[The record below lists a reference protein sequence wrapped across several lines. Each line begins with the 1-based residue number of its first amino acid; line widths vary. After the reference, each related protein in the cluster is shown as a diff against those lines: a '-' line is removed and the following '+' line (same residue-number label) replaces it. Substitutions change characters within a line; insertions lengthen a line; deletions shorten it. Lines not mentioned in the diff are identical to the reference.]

1 MRMKLK
7 SLLTVFGA
15 LTLVTCAPEP
25 VRVTSITLDTKA
37 ITLEIG
43 QSEKLKA
50 IVSPFNADNTT
61 ILWAS
66 DNSSV
71 AKVSDGTVTAIAPGT
86 ARITAKADDG
96 GTSDACVVTV
106 PNPFVFVTGVTL
118 DKAAISLYEGGID
131 GLKATVAPDNADD
144 PSLLWSSSNPDVVL
158 ITADGVNGKLFALA
172 PGAADITVMTVDGG
186 FTATCKVTVQ
196 EVKME
201 LKPPTL
207 DILVGQEEN
216 IEVSLEQQLE
226 GVSLNIH
233 WYSTDESIVSV
244 DGNGH
249 IKALAAGDAV
259 ICATTEK
266 GKTAFCKVHV
276 RNKVDSVTVTAPA
289 GEKELNIGESLQLTA
304 VVTPAGLPGTE
315 IVWESSDASIATVSA
330 DGLVTAKKKGT
341 VTITV
346 TVKNGTQ
353 EPKTASYEIKILQ
366 PVTSITVTPTS
377 LEMFVADE
385 IEIGKELVV
394 KVEPADAD
402 YNDFAFK
409 TSTPGIIS
417 LSQGKITGAKAGTV
431 TLTITPEKA
440 NPKNLKAECKIT
452 VKAKVAGITI
462 QGSENKSVQVKSTLQ
477 LKATVTPSNANQEV
491 TWSSSDSKIATVD
504 ATSGLVTG
512 VKAGTVTITATSKE
526 NSTVKATCTVTVTNI
541 PVSSVELDKTSLTLT
556 EGETY
561 TLKATVKPDDAFEK
575 TPTWASSNTEVAT
588 VSDKGKVTAI
598 KAGTATITAKCGG
611 KSATCE
617 VTVQSKYINVTGIT
631 LDKETLTLDVN
642 KTAQLTATVQPSNA
656 NKKDVKWTSSNTS
669 IVAVSAQGN
678 VATVTAKSA
687 GEAFVTVES
696 VEGGYTKQC
705 KVTVTIPVSTIT
717 LSQTD
722 ATIAFGQTLTLTA
735 TVLPTNASD
744 PTVEW
749 SSSNTAIATVSN
761 GVVTAGSTS
770 GNVTITAKSKSNPTV
785 TATCKVSVKSEIILV
800 NRIVITPSSLD
811 LSLNQTAQLKA
822 SVSPSTADDKTI
834 IWSVPQGSVASVDQN
849 GVVTAV
855 REGSSRIIAK
865 SRDGNA
871 QAWIPVTV
879 TKKAVTGLALTPTT
893 LTLKVGETYDLQ
905 ATIVPSDASNP
916 KVNWTTNKSSV
927 ATVSASGRVTAKSA
941 GTATITA
948 KSADVTSIQKTCTV
962 TVLASGSSTGGSEGI
977 DFEDWNF

>member
-1 MRMKLK
+1 MKLK

-25 VRVTSITLDTKA
+25 VRVTNITLNTKA

-43 QSEKLKA
+43 QSEKLTA
-50 IVSPFNADNTT
+50 TVSPFNADNAT

-96 GTSDACVVTV
+96 GMSDACVVTV

-118 DKAAISLYEGGID
+118 DKTAISLYEGGID

-172 PGAADITVMTVDGG
+172 PGTADITVTTVDGG

-276 RNKVDSVTVTAPA
+276 RMPVESVTVTAPD

-304 VVTPAGLPGTE
+304 VVSPADLPGTE
-315 IVWESSDASIATVSA
+315 IVWESSDVSIATVSA

-366 PVTSITVTPTS
+366 PVTSVTVTPTTY
-377 LEMFVADE
+377 EMFVDDV
-385 IEIGKELVV
+385 IEIGKDLTI

-402 YNDFAFK
+402 YSGFK
-409 TSTPGIIS
+409 YTTSTAGIIS
-417 LSQGKITGAKAGTV
+417 VSQGKITGARAGTV

-440 NPKNLKAECKIT
+440 NPKNLKGECKFTI
-452 VKAKVAGITI
+452 KARVEGVSIQGGNTRTI
-462 QGSENKSVQVKSTLQ
+462 QVKKTVQ

-491 TWSSSDSKIATVD
+491 TWKSSDSKIATVD
-504 ATSGLVTG
+504 ENGLVTG
-512 VKAGTVTITATSKE
+512 VKAGTVDITATSKE
-526 NSTVKATCTVTVTNI
+526 NSSLKATCKVTVENI

-556 EGETY
+556 EGDTY
-561 TLKATVKPDDAFEK
+561 TLKATVKPDDAYEK
-575 TPTWASSNTEVAT
+575 TPTWSSSNTEVAT
-588 VSDKGKVTAI
+588 VSDKGVVTAA

-611 KSATCE
+611 KSDICE
-617 VTVQSKYINVTGIT
+617 VTVQSKYIIVTGIS
-631 LDKETLTLDVN
+631 LDKESLTLDVN

-656 NKKDVKWTSSNTS
+656 NNKSVKWTSSNTS
-669 IVAVSAQGN
+669 VVSVSAQGN

-705 KVTVTIPVSTIT
+705 KVTVTTPVSSIT
-717 LSQTD
+717 LSQSS
-722 ATIAFGQTLTLTA
+722 ATLAYKQTLTLSA
-735 TVLPTNASD
+735 TVSPTNASD
-744 PTVEW
+744 PTIEW
-749 SSSNTAIATVSN
+749 TSSNTAIATVSD

-770 GNVTITAKSKSNPTV
+770 GSVTITAKSKSNPNV
-785 TATCKVSVKSEIILV
+785 AATCKVTVKSEIILV
-800 NRIVITPSSLD
+800 NKITISPSRLD
-811 LSLNQTAQLKA
+811 LALNETAKVTA
-822 SVSPSTADDKTI
+822 TVSPSNADNKTI
-834 IWSVPQGSVASVDQN
+834 IWTVPQGSVASVDQDGN
-849 GVVTAV
+849 VTAV
-855 REGSSRIIAK
+855 REGSSSIIAK
-865 SRDGNA
+865 SADGNA
-871 QAWIPVTV
+871 QAWITVKV
-879 TKKAVTGLALTPTT
+879 TKVAVTGLDLKPAE

-905 ATIVPSDASNP
+905 ATIEPSNASNQRI
-916 KVNWTTNKSSV
+916 NWTTNKSSV
-927 ATVSASGRVTAKSA
+927 ATVSASGRITAKSA

-948 KSADVTSIQKTCTV
+948 KSADVTTIQKTCTV
-962 TVLASGSSTGGSEGI
+962 TVLASGSSSGGSEGI